1 MNPIENFYLVQKENK
16 DNFLKK
22 IRRFVDSGIVKT
34 CDELDRS
41 EKQLH
46 KIGVHPMFGFITAMP
61 IPGVSTTFLAT
72 FAFEIHPTRDC
83 PTEMPSKEDFM
94 SELPSE
100 IPAKL
105 NWLLKPKM

>member
-1 MNPIENFYLVQKENK
+1 M
-16 DNFLKK
+16 
-22 IRRFVDSGIVKT
+22 VDSGIVKT

-72 FAFEIHPTRDC
+72 FAFEIDPARDC
-83 PTEMPSKEDFM
+83 PTEIYRIIIKNSSRILFG
-94 SELPSE
+94 
-100 IPAKL
+100 
-105 NWLLKPKM
+105 